1 MPIIEQSSN
10 MPPSYGPFRKAG
22 APVNGTSG
30 TMAGVALKGAV
41 LEDTTNG
48 VLYINTNTQASPTW
62 SITSGLTQQANVAP
76 IGATTNLTAVP
87 GSFADLAAV
96 QTYLA
101 GANVV
106 PRIES
111 RLDAIE
117 AKVDAVIAA
126 LVASGVLAA

>member
-1 MPIIEQSSN
+1 MTIIEQGTN
-10 MPPSYGPFRKAG
+10 QVPGYGPYRNAG
-22 APVNGTSG
+22 FPTNGTSG
-30 TMAGVALKGAV
+30 TLAGIALKGA
-41 LEDTTNG
+41 LLLDTTNG
-48 VLYINTNTQASPTW
+48 VIYINSNTQASPTW
-62 SITSGLTQQANVAP
+62 SITSGLTQQANIAA
-76 IGATTNLTAVP
+76 IGATSNITSVP

-101 GANVV
+101 GAGMV

-126 LVASGVLAA
+126 LVAAGVLAS

>member
-10 MPPSYGPFRKAG
+10 QVPGYGLYRNAG
-22 APVNGTSG
+22 APTSG
-30 TMAGVALKGAV
+30 GSGTLKNVAQKGA
-41 LEDTTNG
+41 LLLDTTNG
-48 VLYINTNTQASPTW
+48 VLYINAGTLSSPTW
-62 SITSGLTQQANVAP
+62 SITSGLTQQANIAA
-76 IGATTNLTAVP
+76 IGATSNITAVP

-96 QTYLA
+96 QSYLA
-101 GANVV
+101 GAGMV

-126 LVASGVLAA
+126 LVAAGVLAS